1 MSDEKNPF
9 DYMDFTLDEALAA
22 DELLRS
28 KPSERDGRICL
39 CGHPVGRHT
48 IATGITYC
56 KPSRMECPC
65 KSCRPVIESDDVRPF
80 LRKTGGAGRQHALG
94 RGMAAAM
101 EKGIH
106 FEWTID
112 MECDRCHEQG
122 RLSPVPVTQNGTA
135 TQEAT
140 GFDALLCT
148 SCREQV

>member
-1 MSDEKNPF
+1 
-9 DYMDFTLDEALAA
+9 
-22 DELLRS
+22 
-28 KPSERDGRICL
+28 
-39 CGHPVGRHT
+39 
-48 IATGITYC
+48 
-56 KPSRMECPC
+56 
-65 KSCRPVIESDDVRPF
+65 
-80 LRKTGGAGRQHALG
+80 
-94 RGMAAAM
+94 MAAAM